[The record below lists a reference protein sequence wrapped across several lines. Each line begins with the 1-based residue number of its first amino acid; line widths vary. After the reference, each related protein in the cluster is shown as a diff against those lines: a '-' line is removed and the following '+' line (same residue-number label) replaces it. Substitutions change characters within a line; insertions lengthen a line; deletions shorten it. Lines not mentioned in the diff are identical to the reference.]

1 MSRIIDF
8 LAKVAAI
15 QTGEEQDR
23 LASGAD
29 AIASLDQL
37 ILDARVLLVAQREA
51 DGICGTGVEIISS
64 MRDMMDGAVGFLP
77 PDCGM
82 DVAIKSADDFLKAR
96 READKICP
104 EGITLIRQMGTLIDE
119 AIDVHIY
126 HHDDE
131 VADDC
136 PYYASVAAADVFV
149 KAHELIGTV

>member
-8 LAKVAAI
+8 LAKVAALE
-15 QTGEEQDR
+15 TGEEQDGH
-23 LASGAD
+23 ASGAD
-29 AIASLDQL
+29 TIAILDQL
-37 ILDARVLLVAQREA
+37 ILDARVQLVAQRES
-51 DGICGTGVEIISS
+51 DSICGDGVEIISS
-64 MRDMMDGAVGFLP
+64 MRDLMDGAVGFLP

-82 DVAIKSADDFLKAR
+82 DVAIKSADDYLKAR

-104 EGITLIRQMGTLIDE
+104 EGISLIREMSGLIDD

-131 VADDC
+131 VPDDC
-136 PYYASVAAADVFV
+136 RYYASVAAAEVFL